1 MMGFKGMSSGHP
13 STKGKETSSGEVS
26 LEIHHI
32 DVGQGD
38 ATLLLVRGADGG
50 LTRSILIDAGR
61 TGLQV
66 IAYFEELK
74 KRTGGFRK
82 LDMVITSHYDSDHIG
97 GFALLF
103 GDEKYVQDDVI
114 FYDLGRPANADT
126 DYQNYE
132 NLVWLQEH
140 RQRIPFGPILELS
153 GITLTCLARNAAMA
167 GSNAKRVWSFDA
179 GGEVAPSQHIPPLD
193 KNATS
198 VALLLE
204 FGSFRYFTAGDLC
217 GFYEEG
223 VVHFL
228 HPYFLK
234 DSSHVCAWKLGHH
247 GANEASSQD
256 VLRLMVPRLGV
267 ISCGADNVFGH
278 PAPGTLL
285 RLEEL
290 SKHEVCNYMAT
301 AKIVPETGM
310 GFPIGQIPSGGHG
323 SDGHGPIVISVT
335 ETQANAHMFSV
346 RSKKS
351 AEQVLQCG
359 TRQPLSSSV
368 KLEEHRVSGKRKQ
381 TEEGERAAKMRQE
394 DRLKDILATLRSA
407 LATKLGDA
415 PQVDLADLDV
425 GAQLI
430 RIAKRIYNQAA
441 IDAREEWASN
451 AFAKSALHG
460 MMDKADVLKT
470 LKKL

>member
-1 MMGFKGMSSGHP
+1 MMGFKGMSSGQP
-13 STKGKETSSGEVS
+13 STKGKEKSTGEVS

-38 ATLLLVRGADGG
+38 ATLLLVRGADGA
-50 LTRSILIDAGR
+50 LSHSILIDAGR

-140 RQRIPFGPILELS
+140 RQRIPFGPILNLS

-179 GGEVAPSQHIPPLD
+179 GQEVDVAQHIPPLD
-193 KNATS
+193 KNGTS

-204 FGSFRYFTAGDLC
+204 FGAFRYFTAGDLC
-217 GFYEEG
+217 GFYEEA

-234 DSSHVCAWKLGHH
+234 DNSHVCAWKLGHH
-247 GANEASSQD
+247 GANEASTQD

-267 ISCGADNVFGH
+267 ISCGSDNVFGH
-278 PAPGTLL
+278 PAPGTLV
-285 RLEEL
+285 RLENL
-290 SKHEVCNYMAT
+290 SQHQVCTYMAT
-301 AKIVPETGM
+301 AKVVPETGR
-310 GFPIGQIPSGGHG
+310 GFPIGQIPSEGHG
-323 SDGHGPIVISVT
+323 SDGHGTIVISVT
-335 ETQANAHMFSV
+335 EAQADAHEFSV

-351 AEQVLQCG
+351 AAQVLRCG
-359 TRQPLSSSV
+359 TRGPLSASV
-368 KLEEHRVSGKRKQ
+368 KLEAHRHSGKRKQ
-381 TEEGERAAKMRQE
+381 TDEGERASKMRQE
-394 DRLKDILATLRSA
+394 ERLKDILPLLRSA
-407 LATKLGDA
+407 LQGKLGEKA
-415 PQVDLADLDV
+415 QVDIEDLDV

-430 RIAKRIYNQAA
+430 RIAKRIHSQSAPES
-441 IDAREEWASN
+441 REEWASN